1 MSEKQDGIVLQK
13 KQIVIAGILILLL
26 LIGGVSLGA
35 NWSKWFG
42 DKQPETIDTSVS
54 QVEDTLKPT
63 LDIDPNAGNWEGQ
76 TPEDKGGEAVG
87 IKIPGYPSITIQQ
100 DVTDVKMALL
110 NPEGNPCYFKF
121 TIVLKDT
128 GEVIYESQYVPPGQ
142 SIEDVTLT
150 RPLAEGEYDATIQ
163 ITTIGLDQVTP
174 LNGANVE
181 TVLVVK

>member
-1 MSEKQDGIVLQK
+1 MSKKQDGIVLQK

-100 DVTDVKMALL
+100 DVTTSSLRS
-110 NPEGNPCYFKF
+110 Y
-121 TIVLKDT
+121 
-128 GEVIYESQYVPPGQ
+128 
-142 SIEDVTLT
+142 
-150 RPLAEGEYDATIQ
+150 
-163 ITTIGLDQVTP
+163 
-174 LNGANVE
+174 
-181 TVLVVK
+181 